1 MAALSRITWDPIYSV
16 HVEILDAQHRKLFD
30 AVNQLMEVFEIGS
43 GDFLSVI
50 KDLIDYLSVHFH
62 QEHMV
67 MKNANYPN
75 FLSHSK
81 EHQKFTEKIQE
92 FLKGY
97 KEGDESLGRNMVVF
111 LKDWVRDHT
120 TKLDVQYGEYLRKNA
135 EKIEQPHK

>member
-16 HVEILDAQHRKLFD
+16 HVEVLDAQHRKLFD
-30 AVNQLMEVFEIGS
+30 AVNQLMDVFESGS

-67 MKNANYPN
+67 MRNADYPN

-97 KEGDESLGRNMVVF
+97 KEGDKNLGQNMVVF

-120 TKLDVQYGEYLRKNA
+120 AKLDVKYGEYLRKSA
-135 EKIEQPHK
+135 EKLR

>member
-16 HVEILDAQHRKLFD
+16 HVEDLDAQHKKLFA
-30 AVNQLMEVFEIGS
+30 AVNQLMDVFESGS
-43 GDFLSVI
+43 DDFLSVI

-67 MKNANYPN
+67 MRNANYPN

-81 EHQKFTEKIQE
+81 EHQRFTEKIQE

-97 KEGDESLGRNMVVF
+97 QGGDENLGLNMVVF

-120 TKLDVQYGEYLRKNA
+120 QKLDVQYGEYLRKNA
-135 EKIEQPHK
+135 EKLN

>member
-16 HVEILDAQHRKLFD
+16 HVEVLDAQHRKLFD
-30 AVNQLMEVFEIGS
+30 AVNQLMEVFESGS
-43 GDFLSVI
+43 GEFLSVI

-67 MKNANYPN
+67 MRNANYPN
-75 FLSHSK
+75 FLIHSK
-81 EHQKFTEKIQE
+81 EHEKFIEKIKE

-97 KEGDESLGRNMVVF
+97 KEGDENLGQNMVVF

-120 TKLDVQYGEYLRKNA
+120 IKLDVQYGEYLRKNA
-135 EKIEQPHK
+135 EKIDQLHK